1 MMSSEV
7 GVKASVSRDECTSVE
22 PSAPYDWG

>member
-7 GVKASVSRDECTSVE
+7 GIKVSVSRDECKSVG